1 MIRTVL
7 VPDNHRVTLFVPD
20 KYIGREV
27 EVLVFAS
34 DEIVLDVELPVK
46 ATTFDSISLNTS
58 GFKFNRDE
66 ANER

>member
-1 MIRTVL
+1 MIWTVL
-7 VPDNHRVTLFVPD
+7 IPDNPRVTFTIPD

-34 DEIVLDVELPVK
+34 DEIVASVAPSVK
-46 ATTFDSISLNTS
+46 KVTFDSISLDTS

-66 ANER
+66 ANLN

>member
-1 MIRTVL
+1 MIRTVFI
-7 VPDNHRVTLFVPD
+7 PDKHSVTLFVPD

-34 DEIVLDVELPVK
+34 DEIVSDVALPAK
-46 ATTFDSISLNTS
+46 AATFDSISLNTS

>member
-7 VPDNHRVTLFVPD
+7 TPDNHRVTLLIPD
-20 KYIGREV
+20 KYIGKEV

-34 DEIVLDVELPVK
+34 DELVSDVALPVK
-46 ATTFDSISLNTS
+46 KATFDSISLNTS